1 MSDKIK
7 RSQVDDINRRNNAAD
22 SYKNRS
28 FGNKK
33 SITDEYT
40 GKRIFYNAN
49 KHINEKQSNVDH
61 IVPLD
66 EQIRRYGSDLTP
78 EQIRTMA
85 NADANLANTNAS
97 LNKSKGAL
105 NNHEYIAKKYTEAGA
120 AQINDVSETLFG
132 KKIFKTNK
140 KAVDCPDAVT
150 SVNMLKEEVKAE
162 AHIRTQAT
170 KYKIENT
177 VNEIKNSKVIS
188 SKLDAVAPS
197 VKKATAAGREAAFV
211 TATVSSL
218 TNLVG
223 VVKGEQD
230 IKQAVKNVG
239 KDTVRSF
246 GSAAGISVVQDGVVA
261 VAKKAGAKDF
271 AKLAGKNLPIMQL
284 TMAVE
289 IGGIV
294 ANYLDGNISGE
305 ECSAQIVCGTAGVLA
320 ANMAFALGGPVAA
333 VVTSLVVGEITR
345 AVTKYQMERR
355 LDKKRQAEFKHIINT
370 ALQSLAQQKQRID
383 EYNKARDAYMTAVF
397 DGGFEHVMQGVYA
410 VDDKAIT
417 QGLNNI
423 LAVFKQKCAFQSLEE
438 FNNFFDDKDAVLTL

>member
-1 MSDKIK
+1 MSDKLK
-7 RSQVDDINRRNNAAD
+7 RSQVDDINRRSNAPD

-33 SITDEYT
+33 SVIDEYT
-40 GKRIFYNAN
+40 GERIFYDAN
-49 KHINEKQSNVDH
+49 KHSNKTQSNVDH

-66 EQIRRYGSDLTP
+66 EQIRRYGSDLKP
-78 EQIRTMA
+78 EQIREMA
-85 NADANLANTNAS
+85 NADLNLANTNAS

-105 NNHEYIAKKYTEAGA
+105 NNHEYLAKKYTEAGA
-120 AQINDVSETLFG
+120 AKVNDVSEAIFG
-132 KKIFKTNK
+132 KKVFKTK
-140 KAVDCPDAVT
+140 KGAVDCPDAIT
-150 SVNMLKEEVKAE
+150 SLNMLKEEAKAE
-162 AHIRTQAT
+162 AHIQTQAT
-170 KYKIENT
+170 KYKIANKVDEL
-177 VNEIKNSKVIS
+177 KNSKIIS
-188 SKLDAVAPS
+188 SKLDAAAPS
-197 VKKATAAGREAAFV
+197 VKKATSAGSEAAFV
-211 TATVSSL
+211 TATVSGL

-246 GSAAGISVVQDGVVA
+246 GSGAGISLVQDGVVA

-320 ANMAFALGGPVAA
+320 ANMAFAVGGPVAA
-333 VVTSLVVGEITR
+333 VVTTLVVGEISR

-355 LDKKRQAEFKHIINT
+355 LDRKRQAEFKSIINT
-370 ALQSLAQQKQRID
+370 ALQSLAEQKQRID
-383 EYNKARDAYMTAVF
+383 EYNKAKAAYMTAAF
-397 DGGFEHVMQGVYA
+397 DGGFGLVMQGVYA
-410 VDDKAIT
+410 VDEQVIT
-417 QGLNNI
+417 QGLNSI
-423 LAVFKQKCAFQSLEE
+423 LAVFNQKCAFQSLEE
-438 FNNFFDDKDAVLTL
+438 FNSFFDDKYAVLTL

>member
-1 MSDKIK
+1 
-7 RSQVDDINRRNNAAD
+7 
-22 SYKNRS
+22 
-28 FGNKK
+28 
-33 SITDEYT
+33 
-40 GKRIFYNAN
+40 
-49 KHINEKQSNVDH
+49 
-61 IVPLD
+61 
-66 EQIRRYGSDLTP
+66 
-78 EQIRTMA
+78 
-85 NADANLANTNAS
+85 
-97 LNKSKGAL
+97 
-105 NNHEYIAKKYTEAGA
+105 
-120 AQINDVSETLFG
+120 
-132 KKIFKTNK
+132 
-140 KAVDCPDAVT
+140 
-150 SVNMLKEEVKAE
+150 MLKEEVKAE

-170 KYKIENT
+170 KYKIANT
-177 VNEIKNSKVIS
+177 VDEIKNSKIIS
-188 SKLDAVAPS
+188 SKLDASCAIGKEGCFCP
-197 VKKATAAGREAAFV
+197 GREAAFV
-211 TATVSSL
+211 TVAISGL

-223 VVKGEQD
+223 LVKGEQD

-383 EYNKARDAYMTAVF
+383 EYNKAKSCIY
-397 DGGFEHVMQGVYA
+397 DGGFLMVVLSLLCRA
-410 VDDKAIT
+410 FT
-417 QGLNNI
+417 Q
-423 LAVFKQKCAFQSLEE
+423 
-438 FNNFFDDKDAVLTL
+438 

>member
-1 MSDKIK
+1 M
-7 RSQVDDINRRNNAAD
+7 
-22 SYKNRS
+22 
-28 FGNKK
+28 
-33 SITDEYT
+33 
-40 GKRIFYNAN
+40 
-49 KHINEKQSNVDH
+49 
-61 IVPLD
+61 
-66 EQIRRYGSDLTP
+66 
-78 EQIRTMA
+78 
-85 NADANLANTNAS
+85 
-97 LNKSKGAL
+97 
-105 NNHEYIAKKYTEAGA
+105 
-120 AQINDVSETLFG
+120 
-132 KKIFKTNK
+132 
-140 KAVDCPDAVT
+140 
-150 SVNMLKEEVKAE
+150 
-162 AHIRTQAT
+162 
-170 KYKIENT
+170 
-177 VNEIKNSKVIS
+177 
-188 SKLDAVAPS
+188 
-197 VKKATAAGREAAFV
+197 
-211 TATVSSL
+211 
-218 TNLVG
+218 G

-246 GSAAGISVVQDGVVA
+246 GSAASISVVQDGVVA

-294 ANYLDGNISGE
+294 ANCLDGNISGE

-383 EYNKARDAYMTAVF
+383 EYNKAKAAYMTVAF
-397 DGGFEHVMQGVYA
+397 DGGFELVMQGVYA

-417 QGLNNI
+417 QGLNDI
-423 LAVFKQKCAFQSLEE
+423 LAVFNQKCAFQSLEE
-438 FNNFFDDKDAVLTL
+438 FNSFFDDKDAVLTL

>member
-1 MSDKIK
+1 MSEKLK
-7 RSQVDDINRRNNAAD
+7 RSQVDDINRRNNAPD

-33 SITDEYT
+33 SVIDEYT
-40 GKRIFYNAN
+40 GERIFYNAN
-49 KHINEKQSNVDH
+49 KHINKRQSNVDH

-66 EQIRRYGSDLTP
+66 EQIRRYGSALKP
-78 EQIRTMA
+78 EQIKNMA
-85 NADANLANTNAS
+85 NDDWNLANTNAS

-105 NNHEYIAKKYTEAGA
+105 NNHEYLAKKYTEAGA
-120 AQINDVSETLFG
+120 AKVNEVSETLVG
-132 KKIFKTNK
+132 KKVFKTK
-140 KAVDCPDAVT
+140 QGAVDCPDATT
-150 SVNMLKEEVKAE
+150 SFNMLKEEAKAE

-177 VNEIKNSKVIS
+177 VDELKNGEIIDP
-188 SKLDAVAPS
+188 KLKAAMPS
-197 VKKATAAGREAAFV
+197 VKKAAAAGSEAAFV
-211 TATVSSL
+211 TATVSGL

-246 GSAAGISVVQDGVVA
+246 GSGAGISVVQDGVVA

-271 AKLAGKNLPIMQL
+271 ARLAGKNLPIMQL

-305 ECSAQIVCGTAGVLA
+305 ECAGQIVCGTAGVLA
-320 ANMAFALGGPVAA
+320 ANMAFVMGGPVAA
-333 VVTSLVVGEITR
+333 AAVTLVVGEISK

-355 LDKKRQAEFKHIINT
+355 LDKKRQAEFKNIINT
-370 ALQSLAQQKQRID
+370 ALQSLSEQKQRID
-383 EYNKARDAYMTAVF
+383 AYNEARGAYITAAF
-397 DGGFEHVMQGVYA
+397 DGGLELVMQGVYA
-410 VDDKAIT
+410 VDEKSIT

-423 LAVFKQKCAFQSLEE
+423 LTVFNQKCTFQSLDE
-438 FNNFFDDKDAVLTL
+438 FNKFFADKDAVLRL

>member
-7 RSQVDDINRRNNAAD
+7 RSQVDDINRRNNAAN

-28 FGNKK
+28 FGKKK
-33 SITDEYT
+33 SVIDEYT
-40 GKRIFYNAN
+40 GDKIFYNAN

-85 NADANLANTNAS
+85 NDDANLANTNAS

-218 TNLVG
+218 TCG
-223 VVKGEQD
+223 RGE
-230 IKQAVKNVG
+230 
-239 KDTVRSF
+239 R
-246 GSAAGISVVQDGVVA
+246 
-261 VAKKAGAKDF
+261 
-271 AKLAGKNLPIMQL
+271 
-284 TMAVE
+284 
-289 IGGIV
+289 
-294 ANYLDGNISGE
+294 
-305 ECSAQIVCGTAGVLA
+305 
-320 ANMAFALGGPVAA
+320 
-333 VVTSLVVGEITR
+333 
-345 AVTKYQMERR
+345 
-355 LDKKRQAEFKHIINT
+355 
-370 ALQSLAQQKQRID
+370 
-383 EYNKARDAYMTAVF
+383 
-397 DGGFEHVMQGVYA
+397 
-410 VDDKAIT
+410 
-417 QGLNNI
+417 
-423 LAVFKQKCAFQSLEE
+423 
-438 FNNFFDDKDAVLTL
+438 

>member
-1 MSDKIK
+1 MSDKLK

-197 VKKATAAGREAAFV
+197 VKKATAAGSEAAFV
-211 TATVSSL
+211 TATVSGL

-246 GSAAGISVVQDGVVA
+246 GSA
-261 VAKKAGAKDF
+261 
-271 AKLAGKNLPIMQL
+271 
-284 TMAVE
+284 
-289 IGGIV
+289 
-294 ANYLDGNISGE
+294 
-305 ECSAQIVCGTAGVLA
+305 AGVLA

-383 EYNKARDAYMTAVF
+383 EYNKARDAYMTAAF
-397 DGGFEHVMQGVYA
+397 DGGFELVMQGVYA

>member
-197 VKKATAAGREAAFV
+197 VKKAASAGREAAFV
-211 TATVSSL
+211 TVAVSGL

-223 VVKGEQD
+223 LVKGEQD

-294 ANYLDGNISGE
+294 ANYL
-305 ECSAQIVCGTAGVLA
+305 A
-320 ANMAFALGGPVAA
+320 AKNALHKLFA
-333 VVTSLVVGEITR
+333 
-345 AVTKYQMERR
+345 
-355 LDKKRQAEFKHIINT
+355 
-370 ALQSLAQQKQRID
+370 ALQVYWQRTWLLPWAD
-383 EYNKARDAYMTAVF
+383 R
-397 DGGFEHVMQGVYA
+397 
-410 VDDKAIT
+410 
-417 QGLNNI
+417 
-423 LAVFKQKCAFQSLEE
+423 
-438 FNNFFDDKDAVLTL
+438 

>member
-1 MSDKIK
+1 MNDKIK
-7 RSQVDDINRRNNAAD
+7 RSQVDDINRRNNAAN

-28 FGNKK
+28 FGKKK
-33 SITDEYT
+33 SVIDEYT
-40 GKRIFYNAN
+40 GDKIFYNAN

-66 EQIRRYGSDLTP
+66 EQIRRYSSDLTP

-85 NADANLANTNAS
+85 NDDANLANTNAS

-120 AQINDVSETLFG
+120 AKINDASETLFG

-197 VKKATAAGREAAFV
+197 VKKATAAGSEAAFV
-211 TATVSSL
+211 TATVSGL

-370 ALQSLAQQKQRID
+370 ALQSLEQQKQRID
-383 EYNKARDAYMTAVF
+383 EYNKAKAAYMTAAF
-397 DGGFEHVMQGVYA
+397 DGGFELVMQGVYA
-410 VDDKAIT
+410 VDEKAIT

-423 LAVFKQKCAFQSLEE
+423 LAVFNQKCAFQSLEE
-438 FNNFFDDKDAVLTL
+438 FNTFFDDKDAVLTL

>member
-1 MSDKIK
+1 MSEKLK

-33 SITDEYT
+33 SVIDEYT
-40 GKRIFYNAN
+40 GKRIFYDAAKHTN
-49 KHINEKQSNVDH
+49 KTQSNVDH

-66 EQIRRYGSDLTP
+66 EQIRRYGSDLKP
-78 EQIRTMA
+78 KQIRKMA
-85 NADANLANTNAS
+85 NDDLNLANTNAS

-105 NNHEYIAKKYTEAGA
+105 NNHEYLAKKYAEAGA
-120 AQINDVSETLFG
+120 AEVNEAAESIFG
-132 KKIFKTNK
+132 KKIFKTK
-140 KAVDCPDAVT
+140 QGAVDCPDAVT
-150 SVNMLKEEVKAE
+150 SFNMLKEEAKAE
-162 AHIRTQAT
+162 AHIRTQAG

-177 VNEIKNSKVIS
+177 LEKSSKVIS
-188 SKLDAVAPS
+188 SKLSTAIPS
-197 VKKATAAGREAAFV
+197 VKKAAAAGSEAAFV
-211 TATVSSL
+211 TVTVSGL
-218 TNLVG
+218 TNLVS

-239 KDTVRSF
+239 KDSVRSF
-246 GSAAGISVVQDGVVA
+246 GSGAGISLVQDGVVA
-261 VAKKAGAKDF
+261 VAKKAGAKNF
-271 AKLAGKNLPIMQL
+271 ARLAGKSLPIMQL

-320 ANMAFALGGPVAA
+320 ANMAFAMGGPVAA
-333 VVTSLVVGEITR
+333 AAVTLVVGEISR

-355 LDKKRQAEFKHIINT
+355 LDKKRQAEFKRIINT
-370 ALQSLAQQKQRID
+370 ALASLAEQKQRID
-383 EYNKARDAYMTAVF
+383 EYNKARGAYITEAFGSGM
-397 DGGFEHVMQGVYA
+397 ELVMQGVYA

-417 QGLNNI
+417 KGLNNI
-423 LAVFKQKCAFQSLEE
+423 LAVFNQKCAFQSLEE
-438 FNNFFDDKDAVLTL
+438 FNNFFADKDAVLTL